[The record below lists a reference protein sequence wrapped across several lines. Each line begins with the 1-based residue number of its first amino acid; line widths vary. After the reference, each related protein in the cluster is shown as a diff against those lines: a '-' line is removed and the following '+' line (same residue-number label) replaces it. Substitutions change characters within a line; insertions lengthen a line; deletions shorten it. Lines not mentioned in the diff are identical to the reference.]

1 VGKAATQLPQE
12 ESMGFINTLSSNY
25 LQSVL
30 TNAVQSAGLNTNTTA
45 NSAGATGASSI
56 ALPTD
61 NQQLSPFAQ
70 LVSQLQ
76 QLQQSDPTKYQQVT
90 QQIATNLQSA
100 AQTAQADGNT
110 VAANQL
116 NQLSTDFSN
125 ASTSGQLPNLQ
136 DLAQATTGHH
146 HHGGGH
152 HHAHAASSSS
162 DPDSSSTD
170 PTTASSVSQS
180 LSQLLSSLQ
189 TTGTT
194 NGSLDPM
201 SIILNTLSTAGV
213 TGSSS

>member
-1 VGKAATQLPQE
+1 
-12 ESMGFINTLSSNY
+12 MGTINNLSSNY
-25 LQSVL
+25 LQSIL
-30 TNAVQSAGLNTNTTA
+30 NNAVQNSGLNS
-45 NSAGATGASSI
+45 NSASAVGASPA

-110 VAANQL
+110 TASSQL

-152 HHAHAASSSS
+152 HHAHAAKS

-170 PTTASSVSQS
+170 PTNISS
-180 LSQLLSSLQ
+180 LSQTLGQLLWGLQ
-189 TTGTT
+189 TDGTA
-194 NGSLDPM
+194 NSSLDPM
-201 SIILNTLSTAGV
+201 AIILNTLSSAGL
-213 TGSSS
+213 SSSSS

>member
-1 VGKAATQLPQE
+1 MWKSGSKIAPKG
-12 ESMGFINTLSSNY
+12 SMGSINNLSSNY
-25 LQSVL
+25 LQSIL
-30 TNAVQSAGLNTNTTA
+30 NNAVQNSGLNP
-45 NSAGATGASSI
+45 NSASAVGSSPA

-110 VAANQL
+110 IAANQL

-152 HHAHAASSSS
+152 HHAHAAS

-170 PTTASSVSQS
+170 PTSTSSLSQT
-180 LSQLLSSLQ
+180 LSQLLSGLQ
-189 TTGTT
+189 TSGTAD
-194 NGSLDPM
+194 GSLDPM
-201 SIILNTLSTAGV
+201 AIILNTLSNAGL
-213 TGSSS
+213 TSSSS

>member
-1 VGKAATQLPQE
+1 
-12 ESMGFINTLSSNY
+12 MGTINNLSSNY
-25 LQSVL
+25 LQSIL
-30 TNAVQSAGLNTNTTA
+30 NNAVQNSGLNS
-45 NSAGATGASSI
+45 NSASAVGASPA

-70 LVSQLQ
+70 LVSKLQ

-110 VAANQL
+110 TASSQL

-152 HHAHAASSSS
+152 HHAHAAKS

-170 PTTASSVSQS
+170 PTNISS
-180 LSQLLSSLQ
+180 LSQTLGQLLSGLQ
-189 TTGTT
+189 TDGTA
-194 NGSLDPM
+194 NSSLDPM
-201 SIILNTLSTAGV
+201 AIILNTLSSAGL
-213 TGSSS
+213 SSSSS

>member
-1 VGKAATQLPQE
+1 
-12 ESMGFINTLSSNY
+12 MGFINTLSSNY
-25 LQSVL
+25 LQLAL
-30 TNAVQSAGLNTNTTA
+30 TNAVQSAGLNTNTIG
-45 NSAGATGASSI
+45 NISGATGASSL

-70 LVSQLQ
+70 IVSQLQ
-76 QLQQSDPTKYQQVT
+76 QLQQSDPTKYKQVT

-110 VAANQL
+110 IAANQL

-125 ASTSGQLPNLQ
+125 ASTSGQLPNIL

-152 HHAHAASSSS
+152 HHHAASS

-170 PTTASSVSQS
+170 PTTASS
-180 LSQLLSSLQ
+180 LSQTLSQILGNMQ
-189 TTGTT
+189 TTGLANGTQT
-194 NGSLDPM
+194 NPLDPM
-201 SIILNTLSTAGV
+201 AIILNTLSGAGI
-213 TGSSS
+213 TSSNS

>member
-1 VGKAATQLPQE
+1 
-12 ESMGFINTLSSNY
+12 MGSINNLSSNY
-25 LQSVL
+25 LQSIL
-30 TNAVQSAGLNTNTTA
+30 NNAVQNSGLNP
-45 NSAGATGASSI
+45 NSASAVGSSPA

-110 VAANQL
+110 IAANQL

-152 HHAHAASSSS
+152 HHAHAAS

-170 PTTASSVSQS
+170 PTSTSSLSQT
-180 LSQLLSSLQ
+180 LSQLLSGLQ
-189 TTGTT
+189 TSGTAD
-194 NGSLDPM
+194 GSLDPM
-201 SIILNTLSTAGV
+201 AIILNTLSNAGL
-213 TGSSS
+213 TSSSS

>member
-1 VGKAATQLPQE
+1 MG
-12 ESMGFINTLSSNY
+12 SMNNLSNNY
-25 LQSVL
+25 LQSIL
-30 TNAVQSAGLNTNTTA
+30 NNAVQNSGLNS
-45 NSAGATGASSI
+45 NSANAVGSSPA

-70 LVSQLQ
+70 LVGQLQ
-76 QLQQSDPTKYQQVT
+76 QLQQSDPAKYQQVT

-110 VAANQL
+110 TASSQL

-152 HHAHAASSSS
+152 HHAHAAKS

-170 PTTASSVSQS
+170 PTNISS
-180 LSQLLSSLQ
+180 LSQTLGQLLWGLQ
-189 TTGTT
+189 TDGTA
-194 NGSLDPM
+194 NSSLDPM
-201 SIILNTLSTAGV
+201 AIILNTLSSAGL
-213 TGSSS
+213 SSSGS

>member
-1 VGKAATQLPQE
+1 
-12 ESMGFINTLSSNY
+12 MGSINTLSSNY
-25 LQSVL
+25 LQSIFN
-30 TNAVQSAGLNTNTTA
+30 NAVQSAGLNTNTTT
-45 NSAGATGASSI
+45 NTSSTTDASSL

-70 LVSQLQ
+70 IVSQLQ

-110 VAANQL
+110 VEATQL
-116 NQLSTDFSN
+116 NQLSTDFSS
-125 ASTSGQLPNLQ
+125 ASTSGQLPNFQ
-136 DLAQATTGHH
+136 DLAQATMGPHHHGGHH
-146 HHGGGH
+146 HH
-152 HHAHAASSSS
+152 AASS
-162 DPDSSSTD
+162 DADSSSTD
-170 PTTASSVSQS
+170 PNDTTSASSLSQS

-194 NGSLDPM
+194 NGSQDPM

-213 TGSSS
+213 TGSNS

>member
-1 VGKAATQLPQE
+1 
-12 ESMGFINTLSSNY
+12 MGTINNLSSNY
-25 LQSVL
+25 LQSIL
-30 TNAVQSAGLNTNTTA
+30 NNAVQNSGLNS
-45 NSAGATGASSI
+45 NSASAVGASPA

-110 VAANQL
+110 TASSQL

-152 HHAHAASSSS
+152 HHAHAAKS

-170 PTTASSVSQS
+170 PTNISS
-180 LSQLLSSLQ
+180 LSQTLGQLLWGLQ
-189 TTGTT
+189 TDGTA
-194 NGSLDPM
+194 NSSLDPM
-201 SIILNTLSTAGV
+201 AIILNTLSSAGL
-213 TGSSS
+213 SSSGS

>member
-1 VGKAATQLPQE
+1 
-12 ESMGFINTLSSNY
+12 MGFINTLSSNY
-25 LQSVL
+25 LQSAL
-30 TNAVQSAGLNTNTTA
+30 TNAVQSAGLNTNVTT
-45 NSAGATGASSI
+45 NSSSATGATSF
-56 ALPTD
+56 ALPAD

-70 LVSQLQ
+70 IVSQLQ

-125 ASTSGQLPNLQ
+125 ASTSGQLPNIL

-152 HHAHAASSSS
+152 HHAHAASS

-170 PTTASSVSQS
+170 PTDPTTASS
-180 LSQLLSSLQ
+180 LSQTLSQILGNMQ
-189 TTGTT
+189 TTGLA
-194 NGSLDPM
+194 NGTPTDPLDPM
-201 SIILNTLSTAGV
+201 AIILNTLSSAGI
-213 TGSSS
+213 TTSSS

>member
-1 VGKAATQLPQE
+1 
-12 ESMGFINTLSSNY
+12 MGSINNLSSNY
-25 LQSVL
+25 LQSIL
-30 TNAVQSAGLNTNTTA
+30 NKAVQNSGLNS
-45 NSAGATGASSI
+45 NSTSALGTSPVG
-56 ALPTD
+56 LPTD

-110 VAANQL
+110 TVANQL
-116 NQLSTDFSN
+116 NQLATDFSN

-152 HHAHAASSSS
+152 HHAHAASSDS
-162 DPDSSSTD
+162 DSSSTD
-170 PTTASSVSQS
+170 PTSASSLSQT
-180 LSQLLSSLQ
+180 LSQLLAGLQ
-189 TTGTT
+189 TAGTASDT
-194 NGSLDPM
+194 QNSSLDPM
-201 SIILNTLSTAGV
+201 TIILDTLSKAGLN
-213 TGSSS
+213 SSSS

>member
-1 VGKAATQLPQE
+1 LHCGKSGNRIAHE
-12 ESMGFINTLSSNY
+12 GSMGFINTLSSNY

-30 TNAVQSAGLNTNTTA
+30 TNAVQSSGLNTNTTA
-45 NSAGATGASSI
+45 NSSSVAGASSL

-70 LVSQLQ
+70 IVSQLQ

-116 NQLSTDFSN
+116 TQLSTDFSN

-146 HHGGGH
+146 HHGGGGH
-152 HHAHAASSSS
+152 HHAHAASDS
-162 DPDSSSTD
+162 DSSSTD
-170 PTTASSVSQS
+170 ATSLTQT
-180 LSQLLSSLQ
+180 LSQLLSGLQ
-189 TTGTT
+189 TNGTT
-194 NGSLDPM
+194 NGALDPM
-201 SIILNTLSTAGV
+201 AIIMNTLSGAGV
-213 TGSSS
+213 TGSNS

>member
-1 VGKAATQLPQE
+1 MWKSGSKIAPKG
-12 ESMGFINTLSSNY
+12 SMGSINNLSSNY
-25 LQSVL
+25 LQSIL
-30 TNAVQSAGLNTNTTA
+30 NNAVQNSGLNP
-45 NSAGATGASSI
+45 NSASAVGSSPA

-90 QQIATNLQSA
+90 QQIVTNLQSA

-110 VAANQL
+110 IAANQL

-152 HHAHAASSSS
+152 HHAHAASS

-170 PTTASSVSQS
+170 PTSASSLGQT
-180 LSQLLSSLQ
+180 LSQFLSGLQ
-189 TTGTT
+189 TNGTAD
-194 NGSLDPM
+194 GSLDPM
-201 SIILNTLSTAGV
+201 AIILNTLSNAGL
-213 TGSSS
+213 TSSSS

>member
-1 VGKAATQLPQE
+1 
-12 ESMGFINTLSSNY
+12 MGTINNLSSNY
-25 LQSVL
+25 LQSIL
-30 TNAVQSAGLNTNTTA
+30 NNAVQNSGLNS
-45 NSAGATGASSI
+45 NSASAVGASPA

-110 VAANQL
+110 TASSQL

-152 HHAHAASSSS
+152 HHAHAAKS

-170 PTTASSVSQS
+170 PTNISS
-180 LSQLLSSLQ
+180 LSQTLGQLLSGLQ
-189 TTGTT
+189 TDGTA
-194 NGSLDPM
+194 NSSLDPM
-201 SIILNTLSTAGV
+201 AIILNTLSSAGL
-213 TGSSS
+213 SSSGS

>member
-1 VGKAATQLPQE
+1 
-12 ESMGFINTLSSNY
+12 MGFINTLSSNY

-30 TNAVQSAGLNTNTTA
+30 TNAVQSAGLNTNTTT
-45 NSAGATGASSI
+45 NTSGATGASSLS
-56 ALPTD
+56 LPTD
-61 NQQLSPFAQ
+61 DQQLSPFAQ
-70 LVSQLQ
+70 IVSQLQ

-116 NQLSTDFSN
+116 NQLSTDFSS
-125 ASTSGQLPNLQ
+125 ASTSGQLPNIL

-152 HHAHAASSSS
+152 HHAASA

-170 PTTASSVSQS
+170 PTTASSLSQT
-180 LSQLLSSLQ
+180 LSQLLSGSQ
-189 TTGTT
+189 TNGTANGT
-194 NGSLDPM
+194 QGGSLDPM
-201 SIILNTLSTAGV
+201 AIILNTLSSAGV
-213 TGSSS
+213 TGSTSQA

>member
-1 VGKAATQLPQE
+1 
-12 ESMGFINTLSSNY
+12 MNNLSNNY
-25 LQSVL
+25 LQSIL
-30 TNAVQSAGLNTNTTA
+30 NNAVQNSGLNS
-45 NSAGATGASSI
+45 NSANAVGSSPA

-70 LVSQLQ
+70 LVGQLQ
-76 QLQQSDPTKYQQVT
+76 QLQQSDPAKYQQVT

-110 VAANQL
+110 TASSQL

-152 HHAHAASSSS
+152 HHAHAAKS

-170 PTTASSVSQS
+170 PTNISS
-180 LSQLLSSLQ
+180 LSQTLGQLLWGLQ
-189 TTGTT
+189 TDGTA
-194 NGSLDPM
+194 NSSLDPM
-201 SIILNTLSTAGV
+201 AIILNTLSSAGL
-213 TGSSS
+213 SSSGS

>member
-1 VGKAATQLPQE
+1 
-12 ESMGFINTLSSNY
+12 MGTINNLSSNY
-25 LQSVL
+25 LQSIL
-30 TNAVQSAGLNTNTTA
+30 NNAVQNSGLNS
-45 NSAGATGASSI
+45 NSASAVGSSPA

-110 VAANQL
+110 TASSQL

-125 ASTSGQLPNLQ
+125 PSISGQLPNLQ

-152 HHAHAASSSS
+152 HHAHAATS

-170 PTTASSVSQS
+170 PTSISS
-180 LSQLLSSLQ
+180 LSQTLGQLLSGLQ
-189 TTGTT
+189 TDGTA

-201 SIILNTLSTAGV
+201 AIILNTLSSAGL
-213 TGSSS
+213 SSSSS